1 MADNGNGKNGD
12 GKNGKLSTLLS
23 HLLTGGGAVGAGVGG
38 SVYLMDYKIQEAQK
52 DIEKLQ
58 AQQTQLVQTTDEAK
72 NNEQRIKSLE
82 RQLSY
87 LLMRTPPTPSDPH
100 GAAVTLP

>member
-1 MADNGNGKNGD
+1 MADNGN

-52 DIEKLQ
+52 DIERL
-58 AQQTQLVQTTDEAK
+58 QTQQVELIQTGDRAK
-72 NNEQRIKSLE
+72 NNEERIKSLE
-82 RQLSY
+82 RQLNY
-87 LLMRTPPTPSDPH
+87 LLMRTPAVPSDPH
-100 GAAVTLP
+100 GAAVALP